1 MKSIRAIL
9 SGQDTATVDRQTPVA
24 EAARLMAARHVG
36 ALPISDGDEVVGI
49 FTERDALNRIV
60 AAGVD
65 PARTPIGDVMS
76 TTLVVADINESYE
89 TCLDRMRRAHIRH
102 LIVLDH
108 GRMAGIL
115 SMRDLMAV
123 DLDEKDEALTLLN
136 AYVHDVPPVL
146 GKRL

>member
-24 EAARLMAARHVG
+24 DAARLMAARRVG
-36 ALPISDGDEVVGI
+36 ALPISDGDDIVGI

-76 TTLVVADINESYE
+76 TTLVVADISETYE
-89 TCLDRMRRAHIRH
+89 ACLDRMRRAHIRH
-102 LIVLDH
+102 LIVFDR
-108 GRMAGIL
+108 GRMAGIV

-146 GKRL
+146 KRL

>member
-9 SGQDTATVDRQTPVA
+9 SGQDTATVDRRVLVA
-24 EAARLMAARHVG
+24 DAARVMASRHIG
-36 ALPISDGDEVVGI
+36 ALPILDGDAVVGI

-65 PARTPIGDVMS
+65 PSRTPIGDVMS
-76 TTLVVADINESYE
+76 TTLVVADIEESYDA
-89 TCLDRMRRAHIRH
+89 CLDRMRRAHIRH

-108 GRMAGIL
+108 GRMAGIV
-115 SMRDLMAV
+115 SMRDLLAV

-136 AYVHDVPPVL
+136 AYVNDVPPLL
-146 GKRL
+146 GKQS